1 MESGFRHWH
10 PVSLSPAIL
19 KDCGEDGMARRVV
32 ESVTALRH
40 VSKGWSARADRHR
53 WISSAANS

>member
-40 VSKGWSARADRHR
+40 VSKG
-53 WISSAANS
+53 